1 MQPLEGF
8 EDLESVSRSARAAV
22 FRAKRTSDGLVVVV
36 KRHATPHPDASDR
49 ARFEWEHRL
58 GTSIDA
64 VGVARYL
71 DWVRDGHGHALVIEA
86 IPGRSLAL
94 LLGDGPLPLARAL
107 GLAASIADA
116 LDELHGRAV
125 VHGSLEPSNVIV
137 STDDRPMLIDLSRAV
152 RLSARGDRALE
163 VPSLSPYAAPE
174 QTGRM
179 NRAVDQR
186 ADLYSL
192 GACLYEALTGR
203 RPFDERDPL
212 ALAHA
217 LLARM
222 PERVDRR
229 SASIPKVLGDI
240 VERLLAKDPDER
252 YRTARGLA
260 HDLRWVADEL
270 AKGGSVAPFRLG
282 ELDKPRRLVVPQ
294 RLYGREPQLG
304 ALERAYREAS
314 AGKEPI
320 VLVSGHGGIGKS
332 SLADELEPIVLR
344 SGGRFARGRFEPV
357 GRDSPL
363 GAISSA
369 LRTLVRQLLAEGTSA
384 AELLAS
390 MSLPDEGA
398 SLAALVPEL
407 ARPTEERPALPLG
420 WEAAQGQRLGAV
432 MSLLRG
438 LVSRSRAGVVLVL
451 DDLQWADD
459 AALAVLGAL
468 AHESRVPGVLLV
480 CSFREEEVDSVHPL
494 SRTFAKLEASR
505 RKSLPRIALGPLS
518 ASAVQMLLE
527 DTLGLPADDT
537 RFLADECVARTG
549 GNPFFL
555 HQLLATLYADGVVSF
570 DVDAGAWRLDRE
582 RLSAIEHDPGVVP
595 FLLRQLATLPGPS
608 HALLQAVACFGS
620 TVLIEDLVRVE
631 RRPRAEVLA
640 ALDPLVAEGL
650 LRQHVDSDEL
660 RFLHDRVHQAA
671 WGSVDETK
679 RIAFEWRIGMTMLSE
694 LPPAERDRRVA
705 EIAGHLLPGLHE
717 LDPES
722 KRGIVVDVLTDAAR
736 RAVDAGAFARAS
748 DYLVGA
754 RRLLESAELSGDTR
768 RAFDALALL
777 VRVKERE
784 FDADGLEQLAIE
796 AESLGFRP
804 SQMIPIYSAWFAA
817 LYANHDLAA
826 TIRLGRRVLLRYGID
841 IPADVG
847 MRHVLARVARL
858 RLTVLRA
865 PPTTIEALDPVADP
879 EALAAVEMLRRLVP
893 LAFRLGEELS
903 AVYLAEIALRAP
915 RCGRTGTAGYAW
927 AQVGMLAIE
936 VFDDLDKAEA
946 LCTLGAALVDASGRR
961 DLFADM
967 VYRSVLVDPW
977 LRHLEETL
985 EPLDRAWHVALE
997 QGDGFNI
1004 ASIPATVAFHRAYLG
1019 VPLGEIDAD
1028 IASYMEV
1035 LARHGAAAS
1044 DLLFLRQGLDCL
1056 RGRAPRA
1063 QNLVGAHFDIG
1074 RDLSK
1079 QTDQTTRAGITLEA
1093 LMIAVFMSDW
1103 AEARRA
1109 VEVGLPER
1117 KGDRHIFM
1125 RALFPHYAALAVL
1138 RTLPSGRA
1146 RRERDLFDV
1155 RRWLSRLET
1164 LAVRA
1169 PTNVEHRVAHVR
1181 AALALAQGRDDEA
1194 LAGFARAARLAE
1206 VNRWPHEAALAHE
1219 DAAKLLRDRGDTASM
1234 RGHLEDA
1241 FYLYERWGATAKLEE
1256 MRRSWPEV
1264 GLETRAGSASTVVA
1278 GEMDLESMMRAAQAL
1293 SGEIREDALVER
1305 LLDIA
1310 AENAGATSGW
1320 LVRTREAGSTLL
1332 AHFEVRGE
1340 ERVVVR
1346 VAQAIEGESSP
1357 VPESLVRFGRSLR
1370 APRVFTDVTSDALP
1384 DHVLLPGGSAARS
1397 LLLVP
1402 LVRKDEAVGVLVL
1415 VNELAADVFS
1425 SSRVRFLEVIA
1436 AQAAISLE
1444 NAELYSNLQAS
1455 LQGQIELTQANRRFV
1470 PQEFLA
1476 SLGAGS
1482 IASVGLGQ
1490 SVQKSMAV
1498 LFSDMRSFTSHV
1510 ERMTPEQNIAFI
1522 NEYLAEMEPAIVSHR
1537 GFVDSYVGDA
1547 IMALFEGG
1555 PRDAVAAGVRMLE
1568 ALRDYDARRRAR
1580 GERAVEIGI
1589 GINSGTLT
1597 LGTIGGQE
1605 RIKCGVIGDCVNLA
1619 SRVETATKY
1628 YRVPLLVG
1636 DAAVE
1641 ALRGS
1646 SFLIREVDRV
1656 RVRGHRASIT
1666 LHEVF
1671 DADPEPL
1678 REAKL
1683 ATLEDWRAA
1692 LGLYREGDLFGALE
1706 LFRRVSA
1713 ALPDDRVASL
1723 RSARC
1728 EELTRA
1734 PHAPSWSAT
1743 LDLP

>member
-8 EDLESVSRSARAAV
+8 EALESISRSTRSEV
-22 FRAKRTSDGLVVVV
+22 FRAKRSSDGLVVVV
-36 KRHATPHPDASDR
+36 KRHATAHPDASDR
-49 ARFEWEHRL
+49 ARFEREHRL
-58 GTSIDA
+58 GISIDSR
-64 VGVARYL
+64 GVARYL
-71 DWVRDGHGHALVIEA
+71 DWVRDGLGHALVIEA
-86 IPGRSLAL
+86 IPGRSLDL
-94 LLGDGPLPLARAL
+94 LVGGRAL
-107 GLAASIADA
+107 PVVRAVKLAASLADA
-116 LDELHGRAV
+116 LEELHGRAV
-125 VHGSLEPSNVIV
+125 VHGSVEPSNVIV
-137 STDDRPMLIDLSRAV
+137 STDDEPTLIDLARAV
-152 RLSARGDRALE
+152 RLSARFDRALE
-163 VPSLSPYAAPE
+163 VPSFSPYTAPE

-186 ADLYSL
+186 SDLYSL
-192 GACLYEALTGR
+192 GVCLYEALSGQC
-203 RPFDERDPL
+203 PFDERDPL

-217 LLARM
+217 VLARM

-229 SASIPKVLGDI
+229 APAVPQVLGDI

-260 HDLRWVADEL
+260 HDLRQVAGTL
-270 AKGGSVAPFRLG
+270 AEGGSVAPFRLG

-294 RLYGREPQLG
+294 RLYGRQPQLL
-304 ALERAYREAS
+304 ALERAYREAC
-314 AGKEPI
+314 AGREPI
-320 VLVSGHGGIGKS
+320 VLVSGLGGIGKS

-357 GRDSPL
+357 GRDVPL

-369 LRTLVRQLLAEGTSA
+369 LRTLVRQLLAEGNSA

-390 MSLPDEGA
+390 TSLPEGA
-398 SLAALVPEL
+398 NLAGLVPEL
-407 ARPTEERPALPLG
+407 VSRTEERPALPLG

-432 MSLLRG
+432 MALLRM

-459 AALAVLGAL
+459 AALVVLTAL
-468 AHESRVPGVLLV
+468 ENESHVPGVLLV

-494 SRTFAKLEASR
+494 SRAFAKLEATR
-505 RKSLPRIALGPLS
+505 RHSLPRIALGPLS
-518 ASAVQMLLE
+518 ASAVQTLLE
-527 DTLGLPADDT
+527 DTLGLPAGDT
-537 RFLADECVARTG
+537 RILADECVARTG

-555 HQLLATLYADGVVSF
+555 HQLLATLHADGVVSF
-570 DVDAGAWRLDRE
+570 DVDAGAWRLDR
-582 RLSAIEHDPGVVP
+582 RGLSAIEHDPGVVQ
-595 FLLRQLATLPGPS
+595 FLLRQLAKLPAPS
-608 HALLQAVACFGS
+608 CALLQTAACFGS
-620 TVLIEDLVRVE
+620 TVSIEDLVRLE
-631 RRPRAEVLA
+631 RSTRAEVLSR
-640 ALDPLVAEGL
+640 LDPLVAEGF
-650 LRQHVDSDEL
+650 LRQRVDSDEL
-660 RFLHDRVHQAA
+660 HFLHDRLHQAVWSSIDA
-671 WGSVDETK
+671 SE
-679 RIAFEWRIGMTMLSE
+679 RIDVEWRIGMTMLRE
-694 LPPAERDRRVA
+694 LPQAERARRVA
-705 EIAGHLLPGLHE
+705 ELAGHLLPGIDVYP
-717 LDPES
+717 LDVE
-722 KRGIVVDVLTDAAR
+722 RLLVIDVLTDAAR
-736 RAVDAGAFARAS
+736 RAVEAGAFSRAS
-748 DYLVGA
+748 DYLAGA
-754 RRLLESAELSGDTR
+754 RRLLDAAGLAGDTQ
-768 RAFDALALL
+768 RAFEVLTLL

-784 FDADGLEQLAIE
+784 FDADGLEHLAME
-796 AESLGFRP
+796 AEAHGFSP
-804 SQMIPIYSAWFAA
+804 SQMIPIYTAWFAA

-841 IPADVG
+841 VPADVR

-865 PPTTIEALDPVADP
+865 PPTAIEDLDPVADP
-879 EALAAVEMLRRLVP
+879 VALAAVEMLRRLVP

-946 LCTLGAALVDASGRR
+946 LCTLGGALVDASGRR

-977 LRHLEETL
+977 LRHLEDTL
-985 EPLDRAWHVALE
+985 EPLDRAWQVALE

-1019 VPLGEIDAD
+1019 VPLGQVDAD

-1063 QNLVGAHFDIG
+1063 SRLVGAYFDVD
-1074 RDLSK
+1074 RDLAK

-1093 LMIAVFMSDW
+1093 LMIAVFMGDW
-1103 AEARRA
+1103 AEARHA
-1109 VEVGLPER
+1109 VAVGLPER

-1155 RRWLSRLET
+1155 RRWLSRLEI

-1169 PTNVEHRVAHVR
+1169 PMNVEHRVVHVR
-1181 AALALAQGRDDEA
+1181 AALALVQGRTDEA
-1194 LAGFARAARLAE
+1194 LVGFARAARLAE
-1206 VNRWPHEAALAHE
+1206 ANRWPHEAALAHE
-1219 DAAKLLRDRGDTASM
+1219 DAARLLRDRGDTASM

-1241 FYLYERWGATAKLEE
+1241 FYLYDRWGATAKLDEL
-1256 MRRSWPEV
+1256 RRSWPETR
-1264 GLETRAGSASTVVA
+1264 LETRAGGGPAVVA
-1278 GEMDLESMMRAAQAL
+1278 SEVDLESMMRAAQAL

-1305 LLDIA
+1305 LLDLA
-1310 AENAGATSGW
+1310 AGNAGATRGW
-1320 LVRTREAGSTLL
+1320 LVRTREAGCTLL
-1332 AHFEVRGE
+1332 AHFAVRE
-1340 ERVVVR
+1340 EQRVVVR
-1346 VAQAIEGESSP
+1346 VAQAIDDESSP
-1357 VPESLVRFGRSLR
+1357 VPASLVRFARSLR
-1370 APRVFTDVTSDALP
+1370 APRVFADATNAALP
-1384 DHVLLPGGSAARS
+1384 DHVHLPDGGAARS

-1415 VNELAADVFS
+1415 VNDLATDVFS
-1425 SSRVRFLEVIA
+1425 SSRVRFFEVVA
-1436 AQAAISLE
+1436 AQAAISFE

-1455 LQGQIELTQANRRFV
+1455 LQTQIALTAANRRFV

-1510 ERMTPEQNIAFI
+1510 ERMSPEENIAFI
-1522 NEYLAEMEPAIVSHR
+1522 NEYLAEMEPAILNHK
-1537 GFVDSYVGDA
+1537 GFIDSYVGDA
-1547 IMALFEGG
+1547 ILALFAGG
-1555 PRDAVAAGVRMLE
+1555 PLDAVAAGVRMLE
-1568 ALRDYDARRRAR
+1568 SLRDYDRRRRTRGAR
-1580 GERAVEIGI
+1580 PIEIGI

-1605 RIKCGVIGDCVNLA
+1605 RIKCGVIGDCVNVA
-1619 SRVETATKY
+1619 ARIETATKH

-1636 DAAVE
+1636 DAAIE
-1641 ALRGS
+1641 ALHAS
-1646 SFLIREVDRV
+1646 SFLVREVDRV
-1656 RVRGHRASIT
+1656 RVKGHSGSVT

-1683 ATLEDWRAA
+1683 ASLDDWRTA
-1692 LGLYREGDLFGALE
+1692 LALYRRGDLLGALE
-1706 LFRRVSA
+1706 RFQRVCA
-1713 ALPDDRVASL
+1713 ALPDDRVAAL
-1723 RSARC
+1723 RTARC
-1728 EELTRA
+1728 EELVRA
-1734 PHAPSWSAT
+1734 PQVPDWSAT
-1743 LDLP
+1743 FDLY